1 MLEIWH
7 IILIV
12 CLNGRC
18 MQQEVATFGNLADC
32 KYALVEY
39 LTAPTDGNFDTV
51 TYLCKSDNTIA
62 L

>member
-1 MLEIWH
+1 
-7 IILIV
+7 
-12 CLNGRC
+12 
-18 MQQEVATFGNLADC
+18 MQQEVATFDNLADC

-51 TYLCKSDNTIA
+51 TYLCQSNNTIA